1 MADLFDYM
9 DAPGYDEAS
18 FAGEATPPS
27 NLFFIPPGVAFAD
40 LIAKQLMVETADQ
53 PDTLPDYVL
62 MVPNRRSAKVMRDA
76 FLRQSQG
83 AVTLLPTI
91 RPLGEADEDEL
102 AIYGAG
108 GEQAAL
114 DLPPAIPDLQRKLL
128 LTQLIMGRP
137 DHR

>member
-9 DAPGYDEAS
+9 DAPDDDEAA
-18 FAGEATPPS
+18 FAGEATLPS

-40 LIAKQLMVETADQ
+40 LIAKQLMAETADQ

-91 RPLGEADEDEL
+91 RPWA
-102 AIYGAG
+102 
-108 GEQAAL
+108 
-114 DLPPAIPDLQRKLL
+114 
-128 LTQLIMGRP
+128 RP
-137 DHR
+137 MRMNWRLWCG